1 MHILPTIRSVTME
14 TDSTVIEASAPP
26 SKGYLIE
33 LDEWSEDMVYQQ
45 AKEEGINLTNEHMD
59 ILKYLRKYYDKN
71 GQGYNARTL
80 LNVMEFEFGKWEGKK
95 HLYELFPKGPVSQ
108 GCKLAG
114 IPLPPN
120 CNDLSFGSAH

>member
-1 MHILPTIRSVTME
+1 MDNAKQAV
-14 TDSTVIEASAPP
+14 VEASAPP
-26 SKGYLIE
+26 ANGYLVE
-33 LDEWSEDMVYQQ
+33 LADWDENH
-45 AKEEGINLTNEHMD
+45 AKNLAAEEGITLTDEHMD
-59 ILKYLRKYYDKN
+59 ILRYLRKYYDTH

-108 GCKLAG
+108 ASKLAG

-120 CNDLSFGSAH
+120 CIDPSFGSSH

>member
-1 MHILPTIRSVTME
+1 ME
-14 TDSTVIEASAPP
+14 TGKHNTPVEATAAPAN
-26 SKGYLIE
+26 GYLVE
-33 LDEWSEDMVYQQ
+33 LPDWGENI
-45 AKEEGINLTNEHMD
+45 AHNIAAEEGITLTEEHMD

-108 GCKLAG
+108 ASKLAG

-120 CNDLSFGSAH
+120 CNDPSFGSAH

>member
-1 MHILPTIRSVTME
+1 MEMIMDTLKPTH
-14 TDSTVIEASAPP
+14 IEASATPP
-26 SKGYLIE
+26 NGFLVE
-33 LDEWSEDMVYQQ
+33 LDDWSEDLAHSLATQENI
-45 AKEEGINLTNEHMD
+45 KLTDEHID
-59 ILKYLRKYYDKN
+59 VLNYLRKYYDKN

-80 LNVMEFEFGKWEGKK
+80 LTVMEFEFGKWEGKR

-120 CNDLSFGSAH
+120 CNDPSFGSAH

>member
-1 MHILPTIRSVTME
+1 ME
-14 TDSTVIEASAPP
+14 SSKHPIIEASAQP
-26 SKGYLIE
+26 SNGYLVE
-33 LDEWSEDMVYQQ
+33 LDDWSEDQ
-45 AKEEGINLTNEHMD
+45 AHSLAVEENIKLTGEH
-59 ILKYLRKYYDKN
+59 IAVLNYLRKYYDKN

-120 CNDLSFGSAH
+120 CNDSSFGSVH

>member
-1 MHILPTIRSVTME
+1 ME
-14 TDSTVIEASAPP
+14 AGKHAPIEATAAPAN
-26 SKGYLIE
+26 GYLIE
-33 LDEWSEDMVYQQ
+33 LEDWGENTAHNL
-45 AKEEGINLTNEHMD
+45 AKEEGITLTEEHMD

-108 GCKLAG
+108 ASRLAG

-120 CNDLSFGSAH
+120 CNDPSFGSAH